1 MNKEKISKI
10 KKAFSLKEKSSFWL
24 GLLQG
29 GVVFFYIA
37 LITLFISRAQVLFGE
52 LNAIT
57 GPAMLLILLVLSIL
71 FLALVVFAYPIL
83 VFKEGNAKKAI
94 SIVAYSFFWLLL
106 IFIVFLIL
114 LVFV

>member
-1 MNKEKISKI
+1 MPEKKISKI
-10 KKAFSLKEKSSFWL
+10 KKAFGLKEKSSFWI

-37 LITLFISRAQVLFGE
+37 LITLFISRAQALFGE

-71 FLALVVFAYPIL
+71 FLVLVVFAYPII
-83 VFKEGNAKKAI
+83 VFKEGDAKKAVN
-94 SIVAYSFFWLLL
+94 IVAFTFFWLLL
-106 IFIVFLIL
+106 IFILFLIL